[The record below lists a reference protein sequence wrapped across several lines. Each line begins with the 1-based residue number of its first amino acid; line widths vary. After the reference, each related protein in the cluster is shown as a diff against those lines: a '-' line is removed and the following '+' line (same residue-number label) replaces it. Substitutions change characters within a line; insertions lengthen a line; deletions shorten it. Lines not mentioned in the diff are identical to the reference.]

1 MEKRVQYV
9 FPEVARGDAG
19 AIGERLRRRLSTTP
33 ARAVDVV
40 DYPAHWFE
48 DADETLVVHCPR
60 CDFVDTEFAQ
70 QIVCAFTDGEV
81 EPLACPGCGARV
93 DWQEWRWGDEVVL
106 AYLGVEWGQSEAG
119 AEQIAEMEELVG
131 SPARTMVAWI

>member
-9 FPEVARGDAG
+9 FPEVARGDAETIG
-19 AIGERLRRRLSTTP
+19 ARLRRRLSTTT
-33 ARAVDVV
+33 ANVI
-40 DYPAHWFE
+40 DYPSHWFE

-60 CDFVDTEFAQ
+60 CDFVDAGFAQ
-70 QIVCAFTDGEV
+70 QIVCAFTDGDV
-81 EPLACPGCGARV
+81 ESLACPGCSARV

-119 AEQIAEMEELVG
+119 TDQIAEMEELVG